1 MSVQKEHGN
10 CFPREDPPHL
20 PTGQKGNQIMEEI
33 KIALTVTL
41 TERQEPG
48 MMESVAIKSGSLV
61 RFQVD

>member
-10 CFPREDPPHL
+10 CFPPEDPPHL

-48 MMESVAIKSGSLV
+48 MMEPVAIKSG
-61 RFQVD
+61 